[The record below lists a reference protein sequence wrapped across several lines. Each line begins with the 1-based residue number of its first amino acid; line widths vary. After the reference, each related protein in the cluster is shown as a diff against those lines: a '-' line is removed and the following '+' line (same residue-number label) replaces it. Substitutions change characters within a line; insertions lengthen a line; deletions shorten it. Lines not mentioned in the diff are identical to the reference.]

1 MSLQAPLGPC
11 GRKED
16 RTLRLN
22 INLATKPYQD
32 VRRVLLQWGG
42 LVLLLALCTAG
53 LLWMAVT
60 NWRESR
66 EVNAKIAGLNS
77 EIAALDRQHEAALAL
92 VQLPQ
97 NRPVLDDSKFLNGLI
112 ARKSFSW
119 TRVFMQLEEIMPP
132 KLHVVSIQPALSPKT
147 DTVEV
152 HMSVA
157 GTSRDAAVEL
167 VKRLEQSPSFRDA
180 RIEEE
185 SSLKLA
191 KESSDTVQFHL
202 TAIYVPRPAPAAG
215 TAESQKPVAK
225 SPEGKPAATKPAA
238 SKAAAS
244 KAAGTSVAQAKG
256 GPQ

>member
-1 MSLQAPLGPC
+1 
-11 GRKED
+11 
-16 RTLRLN
+16 LRLN

-42 LVLLLALCTAG
+42 LVLLLALCTGG
-53 LLWMAVT
+53 LLWMAFT
-60 NWRESR
+60 NWKQSR

-77 EIAALDRQHEAALAL
+77 EIAALDRQHGEALAL

-132 KLHVVSIQPALSPKT
+132 KLHVVSIQPSLSPKT

-185 SSLKLA
+185 SSIKQQ
-191 KESSDTVQFHL
+191 KESTDTVQFHL
-202 TAIYVPRPAPAAG
+202 TAVYVPLPAPAAT
-215 TAESQKPVAK
+215 TAESNKEAAPTGKAAG
-225 SPEGKPAATKPAA
+225 SKPAE
-238 SKAAAS
+238 SKAAKS
-244 KAAGTSVAQAKG
+244 KAAGTKPAGTKVADAKG
-256 GPQ
+256 GTQ